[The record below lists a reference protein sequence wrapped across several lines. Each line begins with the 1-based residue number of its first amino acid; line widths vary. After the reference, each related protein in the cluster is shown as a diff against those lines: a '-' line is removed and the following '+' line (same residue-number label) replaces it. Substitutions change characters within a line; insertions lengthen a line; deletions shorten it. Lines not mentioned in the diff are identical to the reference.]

1 MVTAQAGKA
10 GLSRTS
16 ASAPLL
22 PARTPFEPAPIRNP
36 GPTFQPATQSNL
48 ILGQT
53 RAGKLLLHNNRT
65 CADAIC
71 CAADSNQR
79 HLLVDALPFEPSLGP
94 NRAVVRWL
102 IWALERSAA
111 HERVPS
117 GRATMP
123 LMHPMMSVDPSEGA
137 RRAQCPPG
145 LHFSASAQRRTG
157 LYPDA
162 RHSNACVLKKVR
174 FECGYTRGLFLS
186 TLVASGVKPPE
197 ACAATNDTAQEREF
211 AVAPRR

>member
-1 MVTAQAGKA
+1 MVTAQAGEA

-53 RAGKLLLHNNRT
+53 RAGKLLLNNNRT

-102 IWALERSAA
+102 IWAVERSAA

-145 LHFSASAQRRTG
+145 LHFSASAQRRTHVPG

-162 RHSNACVLKKVR
+162 RLPGPCVFKNVR
-174 FECGYTRGLFLS
+174 LVGSRSRSRRTRGFFYQGSWLQGE
-186 TLVASGVKPPE
+186 T
-197 ACAATNDTAQEREF
+197 
-211 AVAPRR
+211 PRSIIKEQL

>member
-1 MVTAQAGKA
+1 MVTAQAGEA

-102 IWALERSAA
+102 IWAVERSAA

-145 LHFSASAQRRTG
+145 LHFSASAQRRTHVPTARDFKRVRIQKI
-157 LYPDA
+157 LIPASTEIDA
-162 RHSNACVLKKVR
+162 RSFSFQVPG
-174 FECGYTRGLFLS
+174 FRGE
-186 TLVASGVKPPE
+186 T
-197 ACAATNDTAQEREF
+197 
-211 AVAPRR
+211 PRSIPG

>member
-1 MVTAQAGKA
+1 MGTAQAGEA

-102 IWALERSAA
+102 IWAVERSAA
-111 HERVPS
+111 HERVLIWARNDAADASDDVS
-117 GRATMP
+117 GPQRGCQAGAMPAWTPFQRLGATAN
-123 LMHPMMSVDPSEGA
+123 SRSTDA
-137 RRAQCPPG
+137 RLPG
-145 LHFSASAQRRTG
+145 LSYLIPQG
-157 LYPDA
+157 LA
-162 RHSNACVLKKVR
+162 
-174 FECGYTRGLFLS
+174 YTVILYLCCYRGEHCSYIGHLITS
-186 TLVASGVKPPE
+186 IMS
-197 ACAATNDTAQEREF
+197 Q
-211 AVAPRR
+211 

>member
-1 MVTAQAGKA
+1 MVTAQAGEA

-16 ASAPLL
+16 SSAPLL

-102 IWALERSAA
+102 IWAVERSAA
-111 HERVPS
+111 HEHVLIWARNDAADASDDVS
-117 GRATMP
+117 GPQRGCQAGAMPAWTPFQRLGATRATP
-123 LMHPMMSVDPSEGA
+123 STTYRIVHALPVQTRPSVHFEGGIL
-137 RRAQCPPG
+137 RAVFC
-145 LHFSASAQRRTG
+145 
-157 LYPDA
+157 Y
-162 RHSNACVLKKVR
+162 
-174 FECGYTRGLFLS
+174 RGSWLQ
-186 TLVASGVKPPE
+186 G
-197 ACAATNDTAQEREF
+197 
-211 AVAPRR
+211 